1 MHYFLQSYTMH
12 SVGFQVQDFCLWG
25 VLFCCCCFVFD
36 WVYLLNFS
44 FGSCNVFLISFS
56 CLCSCSLLRLLK
68 RIIVNSVSDISQI
81 LMPSGSLVRSLL
93 VFFGN
98 VFFLFYLILYNLCIF
113 VLVPVLLSKSS
124 RHHRSSSSGKDFYLS
139 FQLGILDV
147 SWQYPWASKAYFWSP
162 SWSRPLP
169 ML

>member
-1 MHYFLQSYTMH
+1 M
-12 SVGFQVQDFCLWG
+12 
-25 VLFCCCCFVFD
+25 
-36 WVYLLNFS
+36 
-44 FGSCNVFLISFS
+44 
-56 CLCSCSLLRLLK
+56 
-68 RIIVNSVSDISQI
+68 NSVSDISQI

-147 SWQYPWASKAYFWSP
+147 SW
-162 SWSRPLP
+162 
-169 ML
+169 